1 MGRFEVDRGVITCSC
16 YREFFKTTSLFR
28 RKKSPEVEGKGGQAA
43 GDQGVNR
50 GGGTW
55 DDLDG

>member
-1 MGRFEVDRGVITCSC
+1 M
-16 YREFFKTTSLFR
+16 
-28 RKKSPEVEGKGGQAA
+28 RKKAAEVEGKGGETA
-43 GDQGVNR
+43 GDECVTG